1 MKLGLLNFMTNYYDY
16 DFDEIKKSIVMICS
30 NIVVTSRELTLELIK
45 SQIFRMI
52 KETLKETE
60 NLKLIEEILWFFSNI
75 LAHSD
80 SEIAFSFFNYEFM
93 QNLLNFHDK
102 TYPSSNIFLNLLFF
116 NVFKL
121 IFKIENDYQFQEV
134 KNFNFDDNELN
145 FIQYFISHGGIEL
158 LSAFRNKNKHLDVN
172 IDEIQI
178 EINKK
183 FNNNNNSIDI

>member
-1 MKLGLLNFMTNYYDY
+1 MTNYYDY